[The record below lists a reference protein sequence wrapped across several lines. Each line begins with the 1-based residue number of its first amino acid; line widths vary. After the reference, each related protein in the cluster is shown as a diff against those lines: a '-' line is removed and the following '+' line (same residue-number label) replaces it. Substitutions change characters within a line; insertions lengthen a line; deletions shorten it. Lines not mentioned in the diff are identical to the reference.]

1 MLKGYGKAYNYLT
14 RMVVAVTPSSRGINT
29 FGAIIY
35 LLSRNLLL
43 APTRLQLTIV
53 YMLSI
58 LNSLLFSPNVNSQHT

>member
-35 LLSRNLLL
+35 LLSKFAIGAN
-43 APTRLQLTIV
+43 
-53 YMLSI
+53 
-58 LNSLLFSPNVNSQHT
+58 